1 MSKSNKKEIT
11 VTVKPIYLEE
21 HSAPE
26 NDFYIWSYEITIVNN
41 SEDIIQLLNRH
52 WEITDQDGHI
62 EEVEGPGVIGLQPLI
77 KPQRSFKVYC
87 PKPIQFSIKRRQ
99 YLPGQRIPLPAR
111 ILGQS

>member
-77 KPQRSFKVYC
+77 KPQRSFSYSSFCQLSTPQGSMKGYYEM
-87 PKPIQFSIKRRQ
+87 QN
-99 YLPGQRIPLPAR
+99 
-111 ILGQS
+111 